1 MNDNSRSS
9 DGNGLI
15 AVIFLIVSILLGLIG
30 LGAGFFFLGRTTTTY
45 EAVILP
51 DKVASMR
58 WADTAAISF
67 DLSTLD
73 IKDTLEA
80 PAIAVTHSGHVVV
93 AYASQQSDDQRA
105 LFLTRSTDA
114 GQTFTSPQQF
124 RQTKIYHSVSQMNG
138 KEVKRAVRLLPQLAS
153 GGGKVFLGWLEPN
166 ADNTTIY
173 CYVAEST
180 DEGVTFGEPMRVH
193 ESEGARPNF
202 ISLAADE
209 HGNVAASWLDT
220 RAGIKQPFAS
230 VKLAGEATFQPETQ
244 VYSSPNESGV
254 CPCCSTAVTISP
266 SGEVFVAF
274 RNQLDGYRDIYV
286 ASRKLAADSE
296 FGPAVSVVEKP
307 TWKFDGCPHDGPT
320 LAIHNNELHVAWM
333 DASLGQPTCFR
344 SSSPLATLQ
353 FTPATRLTQSTSD
366 QEGNAKLL
374 SSDAGISVTWEKS
387 VADGSSADLA
397 NTENAGTHEHGGA
410 PGSARAIYFESPT
423 QPSRIVALPS
433 PGVYQSRPAIAYV
446 SGVTILAFNQLDDQG
461 KRVVIQAMAP

>member
-1 MNDNSRSS
+1 MNDNPRSS
-9 DGNGLI
+9 DGNGAI
-15 AVIFLIVSILLGLIG
+15 AVIFLIVLILLGLVG
-30 LGAGFFFLGRTTTTY
+30 LGAGFFFVGR
-45 EAVILP
+45 
-51 DKVASMR
+51 S
-58 WADTAAISF
+58 TATVMQAPTAQKAATLAATPFTPATSF
-67 DLSTLD
+67 DLSSLD

-80 PAIAVTHSGHVVV
+80 PAIAVTASGHVLV
-93 AYASQQSDDQRA
+93 AYASQVSDDQRA

-114 GQTFTSPQQF
+114 GRTFPPPQQF
-124 RQTKIYHSVSQMNG
+124 RQTKIYHSVSQTNG

-166 ADNTTIY
+166 ADNTNIY
-173 CYVAEST
+173 YYVAEST

-220 RAGIKQPFAS
+220 RAGIKQPFAA
-230 VKLAGEATFQPETQ
+230 VKLAGEAAFQPETQ

-254 CPCCSTAVTISP
+254 CPCCSTAVVISP
-266 SGEVFVAF
+266 DGEVIVAF

-296 FGPAVSVVEKP
+296 FGPAVPVVEKP
-307 TWKFDGCPHDGPT
+307 TWKFDGCPHDGPA
-320 LAIHNNELHVAWM
+320 LAIHNSQLYVAWM

-344 SSSPLATLQ
+344 SSSPLAKLQ
-353 FTPATRLTQSTSD
+353 FAPATRLASSAADPQ
-366 QEGNAKLL
+366 GNAKLV
-374 SSDAGISVTWEKS
+374 SSEAGISVVWEKS
-387 VADGSSADLA
+387 IADGSSTEPA
-397 NTENAGTHEHGGA
+397 NPAGAHDHGAA
-410 PGSARAIYFESPT
+410 PGSARAIYFESPM
-423 QPSRIVALPS
+423 QPSRIVAPPS

-446 SGVTILAFNQLDDQG
+446 SGVVILAFNQLDDQG